1 MASKWFA
8 YIVNNKVSNTLCVSR
23 DAEDPAWDTLPPSY
37 VETEHEIAIGSTYVN
52 GLFTP
57 PAAIVQP
64 RLLSKFAFLRLLTPT
79 EYALMFTQTDPM
91 LVYGVACFNAA
102 PDPFNI
108 DDTLVTQMLD
118 YCVTSGALTLA
129 RKTELW
135 ATMEAA
141 ST

>member
-1 MASKWFA
+1 MQWFA
-8 YIVNNKVSNTLCVSR
+8 QVNDGVVIASLLIDR
-23 DAEDPAWDTLPPSY
+23 AADDPAWDNIPSNLIPTPY
-37 VETEHEIAIGSTYVN
+37 EMAIGSTYVD
-52 GLFTP
+52 GVFTP
-57 PAAIVQP
+57 PPVVRP
-64 RLLSKFAFLRLLTPT
+64 RLLLKFAFLRLLTPT
-79 EYALMFTQTDPM
+79 EYGSMFTQTDPM

-108 DDTLVTQMLD
+108 DDALVTQMLD